1 MAAPV
6 SSSSSATRRVKAAD
20 KSGYNVIGLIIA
32 LMAVA
37 IAIGGKLGWDTA
49 TNFKNEMLALK
60 DRHDKA
66 LAKEQEVE
74 LKLQQNRKDMKEVKD
89 KATEWKAADQK
100 IGVPWTVNA
109 SDWFLRQI
117 ALQKPPLTSEGSSS
131 EESTVDKP
139 GKVTMRVYGEFGS
152 LLNWIMTA
160 EHELDMIR
168 IREANW
174 KARTPKTVALT
185 LNVEV
190 EHHE

>member
-6 SSSSSATRRVKAAD
+6 SSTSTSRRTKAAD
-20 KSGYNVIGLIIA
+20 KSGYNVLGLIIA
-32 LMAVA
+32 LLAVS
-37 IAIGGKLGWDTA
+37 IAIGGKLGWDSA
-49 TNFKNEMLALK
+49 TSFKNELLALQ

-66 LAKEQEVE
+66 IAKEKEVE
-74 LKLQQNRKDMKEVKD
+74 LKLQKNRKDMKDVKD
-89 KATEWKAADQK
+89 KADNWKIADKK
-100 IGVPWTVNA
+100 IGLPWTVNV
-109 SDWFLRQI
+109 SDWLSRQI
-117 ALQKPPLTSEGSSS
+117 AFQKPPLTSEGSSS
-131 EESTVDKP
+131 EESTVDKS

-160 EHELDMIR
+160 EHELNMIR
-168 IREANW
+168 VREANW